1 MLSNSMKSF
10 LFILMTV
17 TFTHCFSQIR
27 DPQSKDRANVFW
39 NGNYPLYSLTSD
51 LEIKA
56 DSNGDYVFWGTTNE
70 SPSPTKYSL
79 KKGRSLTVYKFITYD
94 ECVEFCNGIRKSRGL
109 ELLYNSSGNQSSN
122 ITKAQ
127 SPKEI
132 EQYILKM
139 KESKNTISNTY
150 FKVDLGLNFD
160 ENQKKFA
167 DLIQSKKTG
176 LKKIQKLQEDIRLY
190 GFESEI
196 KRMKDFYKFGM
207 DNTVYISSN
216 KSLKKAYKQKFISI
230 EMDVVDVPP
239 IWVISN
245 NQPTLIYKQK
255 KGIKYL
261 ISRKYSD
268 NTKQGKK
275 ILKIVRKSK
284 PLELG
289 DKKLL
294 IEKHTGLNDRFF
306 ELEQELLREQEMDKN
321 LGLNNF
327 KITDLGGLYCGEI
340 SNGELNGFGI
350 LFNTLGD
357 TVFIGKWSGNFPDLF
372 IGKLF
377 QYQIQKNEVYLSND
391 TNIFISYSPSG
402 DTYCG
407 KKTSDNLRNGTG
419 KYVWTNDNA
428 YSGDWSEGERTG
440 KGLFIWA
447 NGDQFQGDFKKEK
460 ITGLGKYYFTDGVIW
475 EGSWVDNK
483 FSGMGKKIAK
493 DGSVFSEGLY
503 EKGQLIKS
511 KATLEQERIAEE
523 RRIEETRIA
532 NETIA
537 QLKKQESYSQNVINN
552 SAVPNL
558 KLNNMDN
565 ATYTTYGNPKL
576 ILTKKGS
583 SITVKWDGFFDVVTE
598 KAKCG
603 NVYEVKGGFFYG
615 KTYEVKCTC
624 SSDNS
629 YFEID
634 VDSKTGDYHSIMYY
648 NELGTN
654 LWRTNDWIG
663 LVFLHKV
670 K

>member
-1 MLSNSMKSF
+1 MKSF

-94 ECVEFCNGIRKSRGL
+94 ECVEFCNGVRKSKGL
-109 ELLYNSSGNQSSN
+109 GLLNNSSGNQSTN
-122 ITKAQ
+122 VIKTQ
-127 SPKEI
+127 NPKEI

-139 KESKNTISNTY
+139 NESKSTISNTY
-150 FKVDLGLNFD
+150 FKVDQGLNFD

-176 LKKIQKLQEDIRLY
+176 LKKIQKLQEDIRAY
-190 GFESEI
+190 GSESEI
-196 KRMKDFYKFGM
+196 KKIKDFYKFGM
-207 DNTVYISSN
+207 DNTVYRISN
-216 KSLKKAYKQKFISI
+216 KSLKKAYNKKFLTA
-230 EMDVVDVPP
+230 VDLVYASP

-245 NQPTLIYKQK
+245 NHPTLIYKY
-255 KGIKYL
+255 KGNLQFWSSECSYNSKL
-261 ISRKYSD
+261 E
-268 NTKQGKK
+268 KK
-275 ILKIVRKSK
+275 ILKIVRKST

-306 ELEQELLREQEMDKN
+306 ELEQELLKEQEMDKN

-350 LFNTLGD
+350 LFNALGD

-372 IGKLF
+372 NGKLF
-377 QYQIQKNEVYLSND
+377 QYQIQKNEVYLSNN
-391 TNIFISYSPSG
+391 TNLFISYSPSG

-407 KKTSDNLRNGTG
+407 KKTSNNLRNGIG
-419 KYVWTNDNA
+419 DYIWTNDNA
-428 YSGDWSEGERTG
+428 YTGDWSEGERTG
-440 KGLFIWA
+440 KGSFIWA
-447 NGDQFQGDFKKEK
+447 NGDKFQGDFIKGKR
-460 ITGLGKYYFTDGVIW
+460 TGLGKYYFTDGEVW
-475 EGSWVDNK
+475 EGSWVDDK
-483 FSGMGKKIAK
+483 FSGMGKKKSK
-493 DGSVFSEGLY
+493 DGNVISEGLY
-503 EKGQLIKS
+503 EKGQLVKS

-532 NETIA
+532 NEKRMEAERKANEFDPSKIKFINVSNPTNYCKYCSERYGCRKKTEGDIRREKMMA
-537 QLKKQESYSQNVINN
+537 PTVVKMMIPLANAFQTPEMMVIQAMGSIFTGEDPKKTLEDNKKYNPYDVEIKLYDCGEFCSLKCKD
-552 SAVPNL
+552 
-558 KLNNMDN
+558 M
-565 ATYTTYGNPKL
+565 
-576 ILTKKGS
+576 
-583 SITVKWDGFFDVVTE
+583 
-598 KAKCG
+598 
-603 NVYEVKGGFFYG
+603 YEFY
-615 KTYEVKCTC
+615 
-624 SSDNS
+624 
-629 YFEID
+629 
-634 VDSKTGDYHSIMYY
+634 
-648 NELGTN
+648 
-654 LWRTNDWIG
+654 
-663 LVFLHKV
+663 HK
-670 K
+670 